1 LLPFKNSLGML
12 DVLKTFYRGTG
23 DREQGFRFHIRVCY
37 VTYDIVTDKGGD
49 RTELL
54 IFYAQERPSA
64 EGYWNVEVG
73 DKEIFGNSVVLRDG
87 NTEILRN
94 QMGSFRLIY
103 SWKAVDK
110 ETSNSHSSSE
120 DSDEGSVSPC
130 NGGVC
135 SGN

>member
-1 LLPFKNSLGML
+1 ML

-54 IFYAQERPSA
+54 IFYAQERSSA

-94 QMGSFRLIY
+94 RIRKLLIHTP
-103 SWKAVDK
+103 ARRILMREVFLPVMA
-110 ETSNSHSSSE
+110 EFAAE
-120 DSDEGSVSPC
+120 IRV
-130 NGGVC
+130 
-135 SGN
+135 